1 MGDTVHAAGAVI
13 ALARREAMAFGKRNA
28 RIVSISPG
36 FIDTQMVRDIS
47 PDADTVVA
55 GFIASGAIPR
65 KGRPEEV
72 AATAVFLCSAG
83 AGFITGC
90 DIRVDGG
97 ELIGMGL

>member
-1 MGDTVHAAGAVI
+1 MVLKSESVSRASN
-13 ALARREAMAFGKRNA
+13 FGSSFL
-28 RIVSISPG
+28 SI
-36 FIDTQMVRDIS
+36 
-47 PDADTVVA
+47 
-55 GFIASGAIPR
+55 IASGAIPR